1 MSRRHP
7 KSKSSGG
14 RFARLPLSLMGHPA
28 VQTLTHA
35 MFRVLTL
42 LAAAYNGHN
51 NGALGVTANQAKQA
65 GGISRATLYGA
76 LRELESRGL
85 IEKTYEASRIP
96 PRPTMYAVTWLAIDD
111 TDYSKATK
119 HPSHAYRDWKPRKE
133 AA

>member
-7 KSKSSGG
+7 KRKTSSG
-14 RFARLPLSLMGHPA
+14 RFAMIPLAVFQHVA

-35 MFRVLTL
+35 MFRVLIS
-42 LAAAYNGHN
+42 LAAAFNGHN
-51 NGALGVTANQAKQA
+51 NGALGVTAAQAKES

-85 IEKTYEASRIP
+85 IEKTFEASRVP
-96 PRPTMYAVTWLAIDD
+96 PRPTMYALSWLAIND
-111 TDYSKATK
+111 TDYSKATPR
-119 HPSHAYRDWKPRKE
+119 PSHAYRDWKPRRE